1 MANLLPADL
10 NNSTGNVIAETDI
23 FLVQQAGNQFVSQL
37 DYTTL
42 LSGAVR
48 RYEMGVANGVCTLDA
63 NTLIPTQFLPA
74 LAISDV
80 YVVADI
86 AERDALT
93 VQSGDVAKVV
103 DSDGS
108 GSPQTYIWSDIQS
121 AWIDFQ
127 ETSDVI
133 SVNGYTGVVS
143 LTTTD
148 VSDSTDKRYLNDTE
162 LINVQLIGTTDHN
175 YLLDTELDKLT
186 ALEGVD
192 KRVLLDTELD
202 KLTALEGVDK
212 RVLSDAE
219 LAKLTR
225 LDNQSTVT
233 SAANIAIDLSLAQTF
248 EFVADQDFTL
258 EFASNVVAGQTG
270 FITITQ
276 DASGSRLMTL
286 GTGYVT
292 QGGNA
297 ITLTTTADA
306 VDVIEYKAISSSVI
320 VLSLVADVK

>member
-192 KRVLLDTELD
+192 KRVL
-202 KLTALEGVDK
+202 
-212 RVLSDAE
+212 SDAE